1 MPAHKAVDP
10 ELLRRARLAAGDP
23 ERLTL
28 ARAQRIGNPNLRRE
42 ALAAVR
48 RAQYLTRRA
57 ARPTVSARTALGHAP
72 SGSAQPTATFFAIPE
87 SGGAARL
94 LVGVEVSRAD
104 LRRVGR
110 YLHVARDLREGRI
123 APRVFERRV
132 SRWKPIGVL
141 GPPEFAGRYR
151 FVSDPATA
159 LALAQRAVDEGV
171 VEWVDSGRSR
181 PRPRR
186 LSTRSRS

>member
-1 MPAHKAVDP
+1 MAAHRPVDP
-10 ELLRRARLAAGDP
+10 ELLRRARLPRGAEG
-23 ERLTL
+23 RLTL
-28 ARAQRIGNPNLRRE
+28 ATARTAEERR
-42 ALAAVR
+42 AVR

-57 ARPTVSARTALGHAP
+57 ARPTVSARTALGHVP
-72 SGSAQPTATFFAIPE
+72 PGSSQPAATFFTIPE

-110 YLHVARDLREGRI
+110 YLHCVRDLRESRI
-123 APRVFERRV
+123 APRAFRRRV
-132 SRWKPIGVL
+132 SGWKPIEVL
-141 GPPEFAGRYR
+141 GPPEFAGWYR

-159 LALAQRAVDEGV
+159 LALAQRAVDENV
-171 VEWVDSGRSR
+171 IDWIDSGRSS

-186 LSTRSRS
+186 RSTRRRS